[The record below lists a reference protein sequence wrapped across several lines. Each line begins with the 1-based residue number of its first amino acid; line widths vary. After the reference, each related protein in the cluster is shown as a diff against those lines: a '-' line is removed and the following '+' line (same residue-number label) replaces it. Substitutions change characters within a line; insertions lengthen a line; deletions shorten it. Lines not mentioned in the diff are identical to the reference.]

1 MAKSRKRQG
10 KRVPKENR
18 KNLRLWAQ
26 GAREA
31 ILAPHMDNYSAALD
45 QGWVF
50 ERKYWKTVCRE
61 YHVRIPWRTEDHEE
75 PMLGEWNPAIPIE
88 KETLTPEDEVLKNE
102 RVKLL
107 NKRIHRWFV
116 YRIRRNRKHRSTA
129 GLDPTKDPYA
139 VLLAKLSGLSSP
151 PKARQAFQ
159 QFMHES
165 YAEKIAP
172 VVLEKWTADRE
183 ASGPA
188 SERTKEPKAGFR
200 AQVAR
205 EVFGAL
211 PLEEQKALGERAKAE
226 AKEAKDA
233 YLKSLRDPPSQTP
246 EARQRCISAVGS
258 FVGPILQGLN
268 ASTGLH
274 ATLMLGGPMPAYG
287 GEIRSLHYSFG
298 RNNTPMSHHWAQWD
312 KSRFARDVQEFMV
325 EYLHTAFTPQ
335 DCANA
340 ALPDTG
346 ILSTAKYTFAGSNN
360 NVSDDSDS
368 DSDSDSDLDSHS
380 DEGSD
385 SDDDEAAR
393 PHKKAKLANDVAPP
407 KRKKATKTKAKT
419 TADSSTASSQR
430 RPTTNSAAGAGAP
443 PADSSQPHPANS
455 AAGAGAPPADSSQ
468 PLPSAPVYASTAA
481 PSQLGPTAV
490 SAAGATTNASDLPP
504 DSSQTPRQDSASH
517 SAAGG
522 HGQDDI
528 GLGDSEGEE
537 EEDEDED
544 EPERPARRGWW
555 DTTEDERQQ
564 NIRRNKALLEE
575 LKLKEDWKSALAPLA
590 KARSTQPR
598 PRPRREA
605 APAAPTRRSTRH
617 GLSAPVPVDASNP
630 ATLPAI
636 DNSNDL
642 PSLPATDVPASTAS
656 APLPVARPVSTSASV
671 GASSAASASGALSAS
686 AASTSVGAPPAS
698 TLAPLSQAVQ
708 VHVAMTPTSM
718 SLPRASS
725 LIACP
730 TKAPAWRRCSFKRT
744 DESSEQIEA
753 EAGRDVDRE
762 SAGEAGG
769 GPDGVKPPGVW
780 WDSLQ
785 PKWRKKGAD
794 GKWCT
799 ESGYGERGREW
810 GPLYQ

>member
-1 MAKSRKRQG
+1 
-10 KRVPKENR
+10 
-18 KNLRLWAQ
+18 
-26 GAREA
+26 
-31 ILAPHMDNYSAALD
+31 MDNYSAALD

-50 ERKYWKTVCRE
+50 ERKYWKSVCRE
-61 YHVRIPWRTEDHEE
+61 YHARIPWRTEDHEE
-75 PMLGEWNPAIPIE
+75 PMLGEWDPAIAVE
-88 KETLTPEDEVLKNE
+88 KEILTPEAEVLKNE

-107 NKRIHRWFV
+107 NKRIRRWFV

-129 GLDPTKDPYA
+129 GLDPAKDPYA

-205 EVFGAL
+205 EVFSAL

-226 AKEAKDA
+226 AKEAKDT

-274 ATLMLGGPMPAYG
+274 ATLMLGGPMPTYG

-312 KSRFARDVQEFMV
+312 KSRFSRDVQQFMV

-335 DCANA
+335 DCVNA

-346 ILSTAKYTFAGSNN
+346 ILSTAKYTFAGSNNN

-385 SDDDEAAR
+385 SDDDEATR
-393 PHKKAKLANDVAPP
+393 PHKKAKVAKEMAPP
-407 KRKKATKTKAKT
+407 KRRKATKTKAK

-430 RPTTNSAAGAGAP
+430 RPTTNSAAGARTP
-443 PADSSQPHPANS
+443 PADSSSQPHPANS
-455 AAGAGAPPADSSQ
+455 AAGAGAPPVDSSSQPRPASPAAGAGAPPVDSSSQPRPASPAAGAGAPPVDSSSQPRPAGPAAGAGAPPADSS
-468 PLPSAPVYASTAA
+468 SRTI
-481 PSQLGPTAV
+481 
-490 SAAGATTNASDLPP
+490 SAAGGTSNASDLPP
-504 DSSQTPRQDSASH
+504 DSSQTHHQDSASQ
-517 SAAGG
+517 SAASG
-522 HGQDDI
+522 HGEDSI
-528 GLGDSEGEE
+528 GCHDSEEDEE
-537 EEDEDED
+537 EEEEED

-555 DTTEDERQQ
+555 DTTEEERQQ
-564 NIRRNKALLEE
+564 NILRNKALLEE

-590 KARSTQPR
+590 KARATQPR
-598 PRPRREA
+598 PRRKA

-617 GLSAPVPVDASNP
+617 GISASVAVDTSNPAALPATDSSDLVSPPAPDVPASTVSAPVPV
-630 ATLPAI
+630 
-636 DNSNDL
+636 
-642 PSLPATDVPASTAS
+642 V
-656 APLPVARPVSTSASV
+656 RPVSTSESV
-671 GASSAASASGALSAS
+671 GASSAASAPGALSAP
-686 AASTSVGAPPAS
+686 AASARCRR
-698 TLAPLSQAVQ
+698 TLQ
-708 VHVAMTPTSM
+708 
-718 SLPRASS
+718 
-725 LIACP
+725 
-730 TKAPAWRRCSFKRT
+730 
-744 DESSEQIEA
+744 
-753 EAGRDVDRE
+753 
-762 SAGEAGG
+762 
-769 GPDGVKPPGVW
+769 
-780 WDSLQ
+780 
-785 PKWRKKGAD
+785 
-794 GKWCT
+794 
-799 ESGYGERGREW
+799 
-810 GPLYQ
+810 